1 MNAQFTEIQKSLG
14 LLKGR
19 VEARNDEVKELNQRL
34 GR

>member
-1 MNAQFTEIQKSLG
+1 MNAHFNEIKKSLG
-14 LLKGR
+14 TIKGR